1 VKPRR
6 RLNPP
11 AKPFK
16 STALDDATPPTKTQ
30 SGENTMSCT
39 ATPPTDAQV
48 DQYFRDLRHE
58 YVDGKL
64 SKRQIAAIEERLP
77 GFLTHEGIKP
87 TRKPTAMS
95 DKQCEDWMTETRT
108 LYSAGKLPAWQIARI
123 EQIPGWTW
131 TQA

>member
-1 VKPRR
+1 
-6 RLNPP
+6 
-11 AKPFK
+11 
-16 STALDDATPPTKTQ
+16 
-30 SGENTMSCT
+30 MSCT

-48 DQYFRDLRHE
+48 DQYFRDLRQE
-58 YVDGKL
+58 YVDG
-64 SKRQIAAIEERLP
+64 
-77 GFLTHEGIKP
+77 
-87 TRKPTAMS
+87 KPTAMS